1 MDMELVLLVVVIGR
15 TLIDVDIEELIE
27 GSVDVL
33 ALGVLE
39 FEMMISRVCVPDNVL
54 VTERVGSGDLVL
66 TFTQIVLVC
75 FTFHSG
81 CYFVKCRW
89 LLHNILSLSFRIL
102 KKTKSF
108 WFPLVDYQPRG

>member
-1 MDMELVLLVVVIGR
+1 MDMELVLLVVVVGR

-39 FEMMISRVCVPDNVL
+39 FEMVISRVCVSDNVL
-54 VTERVGSGDLVL
+54 ERVGSGDLVL

-81 CYFVKCRW
+81 CCKQLPSVT
-89 LLHNILSLSFRIL
+89 I
-102 KKTKSF
+102 
-108 WFPLVDYQPRG
+108 